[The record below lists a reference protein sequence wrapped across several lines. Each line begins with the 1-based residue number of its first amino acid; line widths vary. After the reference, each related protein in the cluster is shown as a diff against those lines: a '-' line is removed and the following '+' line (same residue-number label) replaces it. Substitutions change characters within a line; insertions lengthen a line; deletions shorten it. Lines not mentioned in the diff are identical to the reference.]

1 MHSLVWG
8 LNIGALGALS
18 VYVAARTP
26 DDRATSVALLR
37 WAPFTLIVLGSL
49 MILLD
54 LTRHVLLDHGV
65 GTTILPMYNDDGSLT
80 FVGHFGVCCT
90 WLGATLLIIGTMWFL
105 YCPGKVAS
113 LYRGMVAKAPP
124 AAPPEGA
131 ETETSGQR

>member
-1 MHSLVWG
+1 MHSLSWG
-8 LNIGALGALS
+8 LNIGALGSLA

-26 DDRATSVALLR
+26 DDRAASDTLLR

-65 GTTILPMYNDDGSLT
+65 GTTLLPMYNDDGSLT
-80 FVGHFGVCCT
+80 LVGQFGVCCT
-90 WLGATLLIIGTMWFL
+90 WLGVALLIIGTTWFL
-105 YCPGKVAS
+105 DYPEKIAS
-113 LYRGMVAKAPP
+113 LYRGSVAKAPP

-131 ETETSGQR
+131 EAETSGQR